1 MTPDL
6 FAATSEKSN
15 VDNEAVNPCCIRCFG
30 LANTIKQEQ
39 QKTNAPTAASA
50 AASGRSPNDTLQADK
65 QKSLDMLNI
74 VNSTII
80 EEQNQAKVRLSFDFD
95 GSSPSREVQ
104 AILSLKDNDCLN
116 EYYDSGNILL
126 DKTDGIGSANEE
138 LKDLENEIIDDLDD
152 DKGYN
157 FKYIDDDDK

>member
-1 MTPDL
+1 ML
-6 FAATSEKSN
+6 
-15 VDNEAVNPCCIRCFG
+15 
-30 LANTIKQEQ
+30 
-39 QKTNAPTAASA
+39 ASA
-50 AASGRSPNDTLQADK
+50 
-65 QKSLDMLNI
+65 
-74 VNSTII
+74 
-80 EEQNQAKVRLSFDFD
+80 

-138 LKDLENEIIDDLDD
+138 LNDLENEIIDDLDD

-157 FKYIDDDDK
+157 FKSVPVLFPQQVVPEVKPFNKDPVAPAATAEQVTTVQ